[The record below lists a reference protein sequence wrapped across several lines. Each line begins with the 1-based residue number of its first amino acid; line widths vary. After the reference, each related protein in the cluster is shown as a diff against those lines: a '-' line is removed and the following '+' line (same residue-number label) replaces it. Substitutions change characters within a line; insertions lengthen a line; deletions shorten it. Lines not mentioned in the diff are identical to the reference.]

1 MDPFGRCES
10 HRYSSGR
17 EQVDL
22 FVPPMNTLFFGAQ
35 KRPQMVFLD
44 LNHSLGRV
52 ESSDL
57 VQNGRNNSPDVVGG
71 L

>member
-1 MDPFGRCES
+1 MKVSDTHLDGNRLI
-10 HRYSSGR
+10 YSLPISIHFFSG
-17 EQVDL
+17 L
-22 FVPPMNTLFFGAQ
+22 KNGL
-35 KRPQMVFLD
+35 KMVFLD
-44 LNHSLGRV
+44 LNQSLGRV